1 MPIPPPDAHST
12 ARCLFY
18 RWDPPNRQ
26 DAYSTDG
33 TRRTGKMP
41 ILQMGPAEQ
50 ARCLFHR
57 WDPPNRQD
65 AYSTDGT
72 RRTGKMPILPHV

>member
-1 MPIPPPDAHST
+1 MPIPQVRPVAN
-12 ARCLFY
+12 LIL
-18 RWDPPNRQ
+18 NRSRAPKQ

-41 ILQMGPAEQ
+41 IPQMGPAEQ

>member
-1 MPIPPPDAHST
+1 
-12 ARCLFY
+12 
-18 RWDPPNRQ
+18 
-26 DAYSTDG
+26 
-33 TRRTGKMP
+33 MP

-72 RRTGKMPILPHV
+72 RRTGKMPILPHS